1 MENLLFLKIR
11 YNRKSEL
18 RVQSFLIKNSRIYE
32 NMSWNRLGPIVQ
44 RLVCCGKTWR
54 FLRVLTLFTLFALSR
69 FQPDVEWCSSSTKWP
84 WHFEGGLSEPGGG
97 GRGVGA
103 GGSCVPPP
111 QFLIDQLTLYQLEG
125 QIIPT
130 TLVRAPRIFRP
141 SYSPVTNKKQMPL
154 AICARLESP

>member
-84 WHFEGGLSEPGGG
+84 WHFEGGLSEPEGGG
-97 GRGVGA
+97 PRRGA
-103 GGSCVPPP
+103 CAPPSS
-111 QFLIDQLTLYQLEG
+111 FLIDQFTLSQPGG
-125 QIIPT
+125 QIMPT
-130 TLVRAPRIFRP
+130 TLVSAPGFSDFPTALTHWRRQGTLGDLNLFLFPEI
-141 SYSPVTNKKQMPL
+141 
-154 AICARLESP
+154 

>member
-1 MENLLFLKIR
+1 MRLH
-11 YNRKSEL
+11 
-18 RVQSFLIKNSRIYE
+18 SFLIKNSRIYE

-84 WHFEGGLSEPGGG
+84 WHFEGGLSKPGGG
-97 GRGVGA
+97 GRGVL
-103 GGSCVPPP
+103 CPPP
-111 QFLIDQLTLYQLEG
+111 QFLIDQLILYQLQG

-141 SYSPVTNKKQMPL
+141 SYSPALKEEGYFRRFKSISV
-154 AICARLESP
+154 RLNLISTSFLLL